1 MWRKR
6 KWEEK
11 KEKEKEEEEE
21 EKEERKW
28 IGNILKNTVRCR
40 FSNHSTVILNKFS
53 VASAVLNWCVATIQ
67 TAKNTNKW

>member
-6 KWEEK
+6 KEK
-11 KEKEKEEEEE
+11 RRE
-21 EKEERKW
+21 EKEEKEEKKW

-53 VASAVLNWCVATIQ
+53 VASAVLNWCVVTIQ
-67 TAKNTNKW
+67 TEKNTNKW